1 MLRSSLRRPTTTLS
15 SDDITQKAREAFSK
29 YENAYWNKKENQ
41 MATTPTSVDDNQ
53 QPTVKEAVAKA
64 VVAVQS
70 KSLRIKIIL
79 VVAAGIASLAFQPL
93 GVIGAGLITLLATE
107 VKS

>member
-1 MLRSSLRRPTTTLS
+1 LS
-15 SDDITQKAREAFSK
+15 SDDRTLSSIEAFK
-29 YENAYWNKKENQ
+29 RFKEYK

-53 QPTVKEAVAKA
+53 QGVVKETVDRVVA
-64 VVAVQS
+64 AVQS
-70 KSLRIKIIL
+70 KSLRIKVIL
-79 VVAAGIASLAFQPL
+79 VIAAGIASLAFQPL

>member
-1 MLRSSLRRPTTTLS
+1 
-15 SDDITQKAREAFSK
+15 
-29 YENAYWNKKENQ
+29 

-53 QPTVKEAVAKA
+53 RGVVKETVERVAT
-64 VVAVQS
+64 AVQS
-70 KSLRIKIIL
+70 KSLRIKVIL
-79 VVAAGIASLAFQPL
+79 VVSAGIASLAFQPL

>member
-1 MLRSSLRRPTTTLS
+1 MLPSSPRKPITILS
-15 SDDITQKAREAFSK
+15 
-29 YENAYWNKKENQ
+29 KENL

-53 QPTVKEAVAKA
+53 QGVVKETVER
-64 VVAVQS
+64 VVTAVQS
-70 KSLRIKIIL
+70 KSLRIKVIL
-79 VVAAGIASLAFQPL
+79 VIAAGIASLAFQPL

>member
-1 MLRSSLRRPTTTLS
+1 
-15 SDDITQKAREAFSK
+15 
-29 YENAYWNKKENQ
+29 

-53 QPTVKEAVAKA
+53 RGVVKETVERVAT
-64 VVAVQS
+64 AVQS
-70 KSLRIKIIL
+70 KSLRVKVIL